1 MVRLDKIYTR
11 SGDGGITSLAN
22 GERVPKHSLR
32 VECYGSVDES
42 NSYIGLARVN
52 IKKGHIFQDL
62 GIVQNDL
69 FDLGADLASPFRKD
83 KKKSLRI
90 TQKQVDRLE
99 NTIDKYNQSLRPLTS
114 FVLPGGR
121 ISAANLHVARTIVRR
136 AERSTVLLS
145 KEEKINPLV
154 IKYLN
159 QLSDLLFVCARYQ
172 NDKGKLDLLWDPGIG
187 INK

>member
-1 MVRLDKIYTR
+1 M
-11 SGDGGITSLAN
+11 
-22 GERVPKHSLR
+22 
-32 VECYGSVDES
+32 
-42 NSYIGLARVN
+42 
-52 IKKGHIFQDL
+52 
-62 GIVQNDL
+62 
-69 FDLGADLASPFRKD
+69 
-83 KKKSLRI
+83 
-90 TQKQVDRLE
+90 
-99 NTIDKYNQSLRPLTS
+99 
-114 FVLPGGR
+114 LPGGR

-159 QLSDLLFVCARYQ
+159 RLSDLLFVCARYQ

>member
-52 IKKGHIFQDL
+52 IKKGLISQDL

-69 FDLGADLASPFRKD
+69 FDLGADLASPYKKD

-90 TQKQVDRLE
+90 TQNQIDRLE
-99 NTIDKYNQSLRPLTS
+99 NTIDKYNKSLKPLTS

-121 ISAANLHVARTIVRR
+121 TAAANLHVARTIVRR

-145 KEEKINPLV
+145 KEEQINPLV

-159 QLSDLLFVCARYQ
+159 RLSDLLFVCARYQ

-187 INK
+187 INN

>member
-11 SGDGGITSLAN
+11 TGDGGITSLAN

-32 VECYGSVDES
+32 VECYGSVDEA

-52 IKKGHIFQDL
+52 IQKGRIFKDL
-62 GIVQNDL
+62 GIIQNDL
-69 FDLGADLASPFRKD
+69 FDLGADLASPIEKE

-90 TQKQVDRLE
+90 SQNQVDRLE
-99 NTIDKYNQSLRPLTS
+99 NTIDTYNKNLKPLTS

-145 KEEKINPLV
+145 KEEKVNPLA

-159 QLSDLLFVCARYQ
+159 RLSDLLFVCARYQ
-172 NDKGKLDLLWDPGIG
+172 NNKGKLDLLWDPGIG

>member
-83 KKKSLRI
+83 KKKSLAV
-90 TQKQVDRLE
+90 TRL
-99 NTIDKYNQSLRPLTS
+99 IFLFL
-114 FVLPGGR
+114 
-121 ISAANLHVARTIVRR
+121 I
-136 AERSTVLLS
+136 LL
-145 KEEKINPLV
+145 KFL
-154 IKYLN
+154 YFLA
-159 QLSDLLFVCARYQ
+159 LF
-172 NDKGKLDLLWDPGIG
+172 
-187 INK
+187 